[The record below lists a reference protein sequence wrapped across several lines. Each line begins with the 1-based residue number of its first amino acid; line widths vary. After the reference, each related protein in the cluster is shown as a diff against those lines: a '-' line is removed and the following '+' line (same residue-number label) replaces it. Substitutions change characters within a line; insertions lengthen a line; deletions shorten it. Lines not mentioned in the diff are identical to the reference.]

1 MQEAWDIAL
10 DFKNTSAEQAEG
22 GGGVPSETPAML
34 LEPCSIDEGS
44 NSIGECYGELDRIGL
59 IS

>member
-22 GGGVPSETPAML
+22 GGSPSEASCRL
-34 LEPCSIDEGS
+34 NLAQ
-44 NSIGECYGELDRIGL
+44 LD
-59 IS
+59 